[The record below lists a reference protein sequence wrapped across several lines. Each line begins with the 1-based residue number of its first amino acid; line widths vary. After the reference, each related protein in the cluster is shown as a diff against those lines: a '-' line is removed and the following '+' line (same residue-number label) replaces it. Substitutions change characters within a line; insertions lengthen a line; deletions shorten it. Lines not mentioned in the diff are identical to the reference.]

1 MNILF
6 VCSANVCRSFLAE
19 MLTRYEVE
27 ERHMEDLSIASAGLF
42 AEPGYPPD
50 PQMVNYL
57 SEIGIPISEHHSKK
71 VEKEHVDWADHIV
84 VMEKKHADI
93 IIESWPE
100 AGEKVEMLGSYLTRT
115 EIVDDIIDPYKRTAF
130 HYRLGQSQITL
141 ALKALILK
149 LSFE

>member
-27 ERHMEDLSIASAGLF
+27 ERHMEDISIASAGLF
-42 AEPGYPPD
+42 AESGYPPD
-50 PQMVNYL
+50 PQMVDYL
-57 SEIGIPISEHHSKK
+57 SEIGIPISEHQSKK
-71 VEKEHVDWADHIV
+71 LEKEDVDWADHIV

-115 EIVDDIIDPYKRTAF
+115 EVVDDIIDPYKRTSF
-130 HYRLGQSQITL
+130 HYRLAQSQITL
-141 ALKALILK
+141 ALKALLQK
-149 LSFE
+149 LSFD

>member
-1 MNILF
+1 
-6 VCSANVCRSFLAE
+6 

-27 ERHMEDLSIASAGLF
+27 ERHMEDISIASAGLF
-42 AEPGYPPD
+42 AESGYPPD

-57 SEIGIPISEHHSKK
+57 SEIGIPISEHQSKK
-71 VEKEHVDWADHIV
+71 LEKDDVDWADHIV

-130 HYRLGQSQITL
+130 HYRLAQSQITL
-141 ALKALILK
+141 ALKALLQK
-149 LSFE
+149 LSFD